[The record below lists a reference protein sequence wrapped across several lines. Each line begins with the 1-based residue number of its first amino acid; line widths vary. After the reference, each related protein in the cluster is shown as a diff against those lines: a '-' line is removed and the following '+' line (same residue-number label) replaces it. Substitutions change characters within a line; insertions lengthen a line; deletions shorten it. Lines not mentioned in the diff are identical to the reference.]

1 MKDLLNS
8 LDELQNLITTPA
20 TVNLE
25 VLLNK
30 KFMKKYTNFNS
41 LDELLNLCNIKDD
54 DDLDDHIVV
63 LNQAIIN
70 NSEFENYDDML
81 EAAACEYQEKKIDKI
96 FK

>member
-8 LDELQNLITTPA
+8 FEELQNLTTTQE
-20 TVNLE
+20 TVNLD

-41 LDELLNLCNIKDD
+41 LDELLDFCNIKEE
-54 DDLDDHIVV
+54 DDLDDHIDI
-63 LNQAIIN
+63 LNEAVIN

-81 EAAACEYQEKKIDKI
+81 EAAACEYQEEKIDKI